1 MGASEEE
8 NMFTTLLVVVGALF
22 VAVLAGTVLDP
33 RPASA
38 IPDADD
44 RESDD
49 ALVMEAIVLSR
60 F

>member
-1 MGASEEE
+1 
-8 NMFTTLLVVVGALF
+8 MFTTLFVVVGALF

-33 RPASA
+33 RPGSVT
-38 IPDADD
+38 PEADD

-49 ALVMEAIVLSR
+49 ALVMEAIALSH